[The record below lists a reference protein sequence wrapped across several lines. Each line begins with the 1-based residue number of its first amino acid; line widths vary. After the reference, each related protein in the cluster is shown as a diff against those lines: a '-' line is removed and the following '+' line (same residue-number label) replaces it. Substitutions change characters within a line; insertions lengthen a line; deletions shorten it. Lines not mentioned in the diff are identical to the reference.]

1 MCHGTTSC
9 PNGGTCIAPDQC
21 SCTSGFT
28 GSHCT
33 GENHVCSVKKKYIVY
48 SVHIYRYIYR
58 NEILLKVA
66 LNTINLT
73 YIYIDA

>member
-33 GENHVCSVKKKYIVY
+33 GENHVCSVKRNKFYIVC
-48 SVHIYRYIYR
+48 
-58 NEILLKVA
+58 
-66 LNTINLT
+66 
-73 YIYIDA
+73 IYIGIYIETKYC